1 MINRRDALKVGLKT
15 ASSLAIVSTTAY
27 TSSTAAMSNS
37 PVSPSDTIRTRLT
50 RQYGLQHPVICAGM
64 AFVCDTPAL
73 CIAVCKAGG
82 VGSLSGS
89 LLSPATLKSHIQEIK
104 SATTAPFHIN
114 FLSPFIQPAQIQTC
128 IEEKVPI
135 ISFHW
140 GLPDSSVLSQVKNA
154 NIAIWAQ
161 VGTVSAAKEA
171 LEAEVDAIAVQ
182 GGEAGGHNYG
192 GMPLLALFS
201 AIKNVVPE
209 SMLLFAAGGISDGLT
224 AAAALVAGADAVWIG
239 TRLVATSEANAH
251 DEYKKR
257 LVSASGED
265 TILTSVFGPENPT
278 FNPVRVIK
286 NETVS
291 QWHDRVGEIPKDRS
305 SFAPIGTS
313 LFGEKEIALKEFD
326 SIVPVPET
334 TGDFD
339 KMPMLAGQGVGLVRT
354 IPSVQTAMEDMMS
367 AAAAAIIAMD
377 AS

>member
-50 RQYGLQHPVICAGM
+50 RHYGLQHPVICAGM

-82 VGSLSGS
+82 IGSLSGS

-114 FLSPFIQPAQIQTC
+114 FLSPFIQPAQVQTC
-128 IEEKVPI
+128 VEENVPI

-171 LEAEVDAIAVQ
+171 LEAEVDAIVVQ

-201 AIKNVVPE
+201 AIKSVVPE

-224 AAAALVAGADAVWIG
+224 AAAALVAGADGVWIG
-239 TRLVATSEANAH
+239 TRLVATREANAH

-257 LVSASGED
+257 LVRASGED

-291 QWHDRVGEIPKDRS
+291 QWHDRVDEIPKDRS
-305 SFAPIGTS
+305 AFAPIGTS
-313 LFGEKEIALKEFD
+313 LFGEQQIPLKEFD
-326 SIVPVPET
+326 SIVPVPQT

-367 AAAAAIIAMD
+367 AAAEAVMAMD